1 MILTRK
7 EGAGEAESEK
17 EKCGWTRGLEWRRR
31 RGRWLREAGRFWK
44 LGERRVW
51 EGPG

>member
-17 EKCGWTRGLEWRRR
+17 EKCGWTRGWS
-31 RGRWLREAGRFWK
+31 GG
-44 LGERRVW
+44 GE
-51 EGPG
+51 EDDG